1 MSEAA
6 KKDDVF
12 NLGGT
17 LQETSKKIQELG
29 RAQSDFMVD
38 TLSKGMKFQKEQ
50 YDLVSRIVQSQIEF
64 NSVLLQNYMNVVNNT
79 IKSLKPK
86 EPQK

>member
-64 NSVLLQNYMNVVNNT
+64 NSVLLQNYMNVVNNN
-79 IKSLKPK
+79 IKSLEPK
-86 EPQK
+86 EQKK

>member
-29 RAQSDFMVD
+29 KTQSDFMAD
-38 TLSKGMKFQKEQ
+38 ALSKSMKFQKEQ
-50 YDLVSRIVQSQIEF
+50 YDLVSRIVQNQIEH
-64 NSVLLQNYMNVVNNT
+64 NSILLQNYMNVVNNN
-79 IKSLKPK
+79 IKSFEPK
-86 EPQK
+86 EQKK

>member
-1 MSEAA
+1 MSELA

-29 RAQSDFMVD
+29 KAQSDFMAD
-38 TLSKGMKFQKEQ
+38 TLSKGMNFQKEQ
-50 YDLVSRIVQSQIEF
+50 YDLVSRIVQNQIEH
-64 NSVLLQNYMNVVNNT
+64 NSVLLQSYMNVVNNN
-79 IKSLKPK
+79 IKSLEPK
-86 EPQK
+86 EQKK